1 MLACHLYDFLEHCK
15 ITLDSNRFVMK
26 PRGWWRESKKGI
38 YDVICKK
45 VNASSSQ
52 ILICKTAVKKIN
64 KCRIEK

>member
-15 ITLDSNRFVMK
+15 ITFDSNRFVNRMK
-26 PRGWWRESKKGI
+26 LCGWWRESKKGI
-38 YDVICKK
+38 IDVICKK

-52 ILICKTAVKKIN
+52 ILIWKIAVK